1 MVRRSLMARRSLHF
15 VPGGQARMLEKALT
29 LPADGLILD
38 LEDAV
43 PPERKAGT
51 RSIVREWL
59 GRDFGGPGRWVR
71 MDPHPTRLGR
81 GELRETVA
89 GAPPGHL
96 VPEARHRRR
105 RARHRLHGHR
115 RPRRPAP
122 RVRGRRG
129 HGIFRQDLDPPE
141 PDRGHQRGVHA
152 LEGGR
157 GRGARAG
164 GRLRR
169 ARGTRGLRVP
179 LQGAD
184 GGRPAPD
191 PREEADRARGRLSAM
206 RAMVLQG
213 QAPIERAPLLAED
226 VPIPTPAGDELLV
239 RVRACGVC
247 RTDLHVVEGDL
258 PPIRD
263 RLVPGHQAVGVV
275 ESAPPDT
282 RVRAGDRV
290 GIAWLRRTCGHCE
303 YCATGRENL
312 CERAE
317 FTGWHAD
324 GGFAEYAVVPAAFA
338 YAIPETFSDVDAA
351 PLLCAGIIGFRA
363 LQRAAVPRGGRLG
376 LWGFGSSAHVTLQV
390 ARARGARVHVLTRE
404 TSRRELARTLG
415 AAWAGDVGDAP
426 PEPLD
431 SAIVFAPAG
440 ELVPLALRRLAP

>member
-1 MVRRSLMARRSLHF
+1 
-15 VPGGQARMLEKALT
+15 
-29 LPADGLILD
+29 
-38 LEDAV
+38 
-43 PPERKAGT
+43 
-51 RSIVREWL
+51 
-59 GRDFGGPGRWVR
+59 
-71 MDPHPTRLGR
+71 
-81 GELRETVA
+81 
-89 GAPPGHL
+89 
-96 VPEARHRRR
+96 
-105 RARHRLHGHR
+105 
-115 RPRRPAP
+115 
-122 RVRGRRG
+122 
-129 HGIFRQDLDPPE
+129 
-141 PDRGHQRGVHA
+141 
-152 LEGGR
+152 
-157 GRGARAG
+157 
-164 GRLRR
+164 
-169 ARGTRGLRVP
+169 
-179 LQGAD
+179 
-184 GGRPAPD
+184 
-191 PREEADRARGRLSAM
+191 M

-258 PPIRD
+258 PPVRD

-275 ESAPPDT
+275 ESAPPDA
-282 RVRAGDRV
+282 RVRVGDRV

-338 YAIPETFSDVDAA
+338 YAIPAAFSDVDAA

-390 ARARGARVHVLTRE
+390 ARARGARVHVLTRAA
-404 TSRRELARTLG
+404 SHRELARTLG

-440 ELVPLALRRLAP
+440 ELVPLALRRLARGGTLALAGIAMTPTPPLDYARDLFYERQVRSVTANTRADGEALLAEAARIPVRLTTTTFPLAEANRALGALKRGAFAGSAVLVS